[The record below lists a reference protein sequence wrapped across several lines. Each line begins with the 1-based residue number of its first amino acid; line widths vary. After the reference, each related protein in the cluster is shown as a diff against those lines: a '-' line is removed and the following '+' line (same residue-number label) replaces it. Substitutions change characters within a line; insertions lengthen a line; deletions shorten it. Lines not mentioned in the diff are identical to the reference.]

1 MGMII
6 KHGPNGYCPVQAEG
20 TFDGAFFYFRARG
33 ENVKLLVG
41 TSLSKCL
48 DAPIWTWAGP
58 QYNWPEAGFIP
69 EDQAVSFIKEAY
81 AQWLKSPERKAWMKA
96 KLGK

>member
-1 MGMII
+1 MGMLI
-6 KHGPNGYCPVQAEG
+6 KHGPNGNCPVQAEG

-48 DAPIWTWAGP
+48 DAEPYGRGQGQSMIG
-58 QYNWPEAGFIP
+58 QMLGG
-69 EDQAVSFIKEAY
+69 
-81 AQWLKSPERKAWMKA
+81 SPRRRQCRSSLRRMES
-96 KLGK
+96 G